1 MQSYLAAKRTVDDRA
16 LNRRV
21 LERFSDELAGVDDP
35 ARVVEF
41 GFGVGTMIERLAEWG
56 RLPERTSYRAIDRD
70 PENVAAARARVPD
83 RLEPTEYR
91 IVDDHDSGWAAT
103 REDVETAELD
113 RVETADFGERT
124 DGRSIA
130 LTLEVGDALSPE
142 TIASGDATAGNDACA
157 EAVVAAAFLDVV
169 DLERALESIAAA
181 LEPGGL
187 LYAPITFDGATGFAP
202 SHPLDDR
209 IERLYHRHMDEIRDA
224 GASTTGRQLLASL
237 PANGFEMLA
246 AGGSDWIVRPRSAD
260 EGSGYPATERTFL
273 QTILETIDE
282 ALAAYPAD
290 VLDPADRRAWL
301 STRRRQL
308 EESELSF
315 VAHHVDVLARLENN

>member
-1 MQSYLAAKRTVDDRA
+1 MR
-16 LNRRV
+16 
-21 LERFSDELAGVDDP
+21 
-35 ARVVEF
+35 
-41 GFGVGTMIERLAEWG
+41 
-56 RLPERTSYRAIDRD
+56 
-70 PENVAAARARVPD
+70 
-83 RLEPTEYR
+83 
-91 IVDDHDSGWAAT
+91 
-103 REDVETAELD
+103 
-113 RVETADFGERT
+113 
-124 DGRSIA
+124 
-130 LTLEVGDALSPE
+130 
-142 TIASGDATAGNDACA
+142 A

-181 LEPGGL
+181 LEPGG

-224 GASTTGRQLLASL
+224 GASTTGRQPRVTAGERLRDARRRRVGLDRPASV
-237 PANGFEMLA
+237 
-246 AGGSDWIVRPRSAD
+246 SRR
-260 EGSGYPATERTFL
+260 GSGYPATERTFL

-308 EESELSF
+308 EESELVRCPSRRRTRPSREQLIG
-315 VAHHVDVLARLENN
+315 VLIHHGAVEYSRNPTEFGRE